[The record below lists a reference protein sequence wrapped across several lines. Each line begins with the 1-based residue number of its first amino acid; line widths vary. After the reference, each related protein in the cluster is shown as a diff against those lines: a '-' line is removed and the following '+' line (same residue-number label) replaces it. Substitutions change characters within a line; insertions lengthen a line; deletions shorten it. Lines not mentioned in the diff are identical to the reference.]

1 MNSTLAPINVED
13 ERWWCHLSSVSLSA
27 SLVSRID
34 RPAWLTKGGLRRPS
48 RRSPHEGRASPSLK
62 HPPMG
67 KGDGSLHPF
76 PKPLSLSRVRPAA
89 GLKLR
94 ERDRGL

>member
-1 MNSTLAPINVED
+1 
-13 ERWWCHLSSVSLSA
+13 
-27 SLVSRID
+27 
-34 RPAWLTKGGLRRPS
+34 
-48 RRSPHEGRASPSLK
+48 
-62 HPPMG
+62 MG

-94 ERDRGL
+94 EIGVAHW